1 MFDSSGKQVPCD
13 GCYDRRIRCKGY
25 PGQPCDPCTKSNHT
39 CTRDKVRR
47 KRGPKKSANLSKL
60 LKASTTGIRNSS
72 TDPSAIREAS
82 EATTSVAVSYKGDG
96 DGGFN
101 AMSLDPSNT
110 AEFGAAS
117 NRTLNQYGRARVC
130 PEENIDHYV
139 TVNELAG
146 FVMSEASIEEPVPD
160 LDWLLGLRNSMPE
173 DYRASFT
180 TVSNPTTSTL
190 TDFSPASPVSYS
202 RRQNLPNGPQPNV
215 ATSSSIRSVVLDGTA
230 LALATG
236 MPLNYGTDMVQCV
249 EDYFSRVYHVLPI
262 IHESRFRRMLAS
274 PSQLS
279 TIDRGMFLAL
289 CSTTTLRATQSSNGL
304 LDKQRSDRG
313 RRYLE
318 QCQKFR
324 SNLECMES
332 TAPSII
338 ASTFLVH
345 VACACLGHTV
355 SARNLLREA
364 ICRAMD
370 AGLHK
375 RENHP
380 ALDEIDSVC
389 LQRTLALL
397 FVTERA
403 TAILDNQDILL
414 FRHTPSLPDVCFDEG
429 DRNTLTGFQCLF
441 GLFTLFDEEIVGLWC
456 SSTPTQDLD
465 PEAARLKLRSL
476 QRKLSTLC
484 FDQHGLNDFQRADVL
499 VTRLWMRLI
508 FWQMAMRLGFLS
520 SFSENLAFSY
530 SFPIHLGKELCTVL
544 QSLPKS
550 ALLVHHFSI
559 VSLNAVPQM

>member
-1 MFDSSGKQVPCD
+1 MCS
-13 GCYDRRIRCKGY
+13 
-25 PGQPCDPCTKSNHT
+25 
-39 CTRDKVRR
+39 
-47 KRGPKKSANLSKL
+47 
-60 LKASTTGIRNSS
+60 
-72 TDPSAIREAS
+72 
-82 EATTSVAVSYKGDG
+82 
-96 DGGFN
+96 
-101 AMSLDPSNT
+101 
-110 AEFGAAS
+110 
-117 NRTLNQYGRARVC
+117 
-130 PEENIDHYV
+130 EENNDHHV

-146 FVMSEASIEEPVPD
+146 FVMSEASIEEPLPD

-180 TVSNPTTSTL
+180 TISNPTTSTV

-202 RRQNLPNGPQPNV
+202 RHQNLPNGLQPDA
-215 ATSSSIRSVVLDGTA
+215 ATPSSIRSLVLDGTA

-236 MPLNYGTDMVQCV
+236 MPINYGTDMVQCV

-279 TIDRGMFLAL
+279 TVDRGLFLAL
-289 CSTTTLRATQSSNGL
+289 CSATTLRTAQSSDGL

-318 QCQKFR
+318 QYQKFS

-332 TAPSII
+332 TAPSTIT
-338 ASTFLVH
+338 STFLVH
-345 VACACLGHTV
+345 VACACLGHLV

-375 RENHP
+375 EENYL

-403 TAILDNQDILL
+403 TAILENQDILL
-414 FRHTPSLPDVCFDEG
+414 FRHRPSLPDVCFGEG
-429 DRNTLTGFQCLF
+429 DRSTLTGFQCLF
-441 GLFTLFDEEIVGLWC
+441 GLFALFDEEIVDLWC
-456 SSTPTQDLD
+456 SPSPMQHMD
-465 PEAARLKLRSL
+465 PEAVRLRLHSLQLKLSI
-476 QRKLSTLC
+476 LS

-508 FWQMAMRLGFLS
+508 FWQIAMRLGFLS

-559 VSLNAVPQM
+559 VSLTAITEVC